1 MGFGS
6 QQRSSRKTI
15 QVVLSSIA
23 ELFKYYGLQVSV
35 WVTAPKLFQ
44 FVLKKDSEIAPRR
57 R

>member
-1 MGFGS
+1 M
-6 QQRSSRKTI
+6 T
-15 QVVLSSIA
+15 

-44 FVLKKDSEIAPRR
+44 FVVKKDWGIAPRR

>member
-6 QQRSSRKTI
+6 QQRNNKKRI
-15 QVVLSSIA
+15 QIILPSIA